1 MDIEDLH
8 LACLA
13 DIPEGGGPCRL
24 ELEDLALPKK
34 QPAHE
39 DGPKMFARVTETD
52 RARALQRPPLILSCS
67 RRTDVPW
74 AFLRQYLKAF
84 REGFMYVRSPVTRR
98 LQHAQI
104 HVAYTLVLCTAA
116 QILASILH
124 CDCLCLCIYIY
135 IYIYIYTRTGTH
147 HLSI

>member
-13 DIPEGGGPCRL
+13 QIPEGGGPCRL
-24 ELEDLALPKK
+24 ELEDLVESKK
-34 QPAHE
+34 QVRAPQARE
-39 DGPKMFARVTETD
+39 DGLKLFARVTESD

-84 REGFMYVRSPVTRR
+84 REGFMYVRSPVTRLVTIHTETDTRQETTPDHALEFAARICAHR
-98 LQHAQI
+98 L
-104 HVAYTLVLCTAA
+104 
-116 QILASILH
+116 
-124 CDCLCLCIYIY
+124 
-135 IYIYIYTRTGTH
+135 
-147 HLSI
+147 

>member
-13 DIPEGGGPCRL
+13 EIPEGGGPCRL
-24 ELEDLALPKK
+24 ELDESEP
-34 QPAHE
+34 HE
-39 DGPKMFARVTETD
+39 HGEPLQGCEGPKLFARVTEAD
-52 RARALQRPPLILSCS
+52 QARALERPPMILSCS

-98 LQHAQI
+98 MDPVCLKPYDETTGKGVMCISWCLQS
-104 HVAYTLVLCTAA
+104 T
-116 QILASILH
+116 
-124 CDCLCLCIYIY
+124 
-135 IYIYIYTRTGTH
+135 
-147 HLSI
+147 